1 MLQVQQHSE
10 SHFFGTPYILNTL
23 YTHICLPS
31 LNCKMSKKGFFQGF
45 LSKELTFMNFI
56 QCNCKWTKVNLLG
69 KNNVPP
75 SVSKRVR
82 LYVDFPPTLWI
93 THQLVGVGSSTE
105 QSSRHLMTTTQVEI
119 GGIAMIEC
127 LTAAH
132 PKSLN
137 FWHDT
142 NNQFIRADQK

>member
-1 MLQVQQHSE
+1 MPHDQV
-10 SHFFGTPYILNTL
+10 N
-23 YTHICLPS
+23 
-31 LNCKMSKKGFFQGF
+31 
-45 LSKELTFMNFI
+45 
-56 QCNCKWTKVNLLG
+56 NL
-69 KNNVPP
+69 
-75 SVSKRVR
+75 
-82 LYVDFPPTLWI
+82 
-93 THQLVGVGSSTE
+93 H
-105 QSSRHLMTTTQVEI
+105 HLMTSAQVEI